1 MRDHIVPAVVVF
13 GALVV
18 TAIALALVVIHV
30 T

>member
-13 GALVV
+13 GVLVV
-18 TAIALALVVIHV
+18 AAIALTLVVIHV